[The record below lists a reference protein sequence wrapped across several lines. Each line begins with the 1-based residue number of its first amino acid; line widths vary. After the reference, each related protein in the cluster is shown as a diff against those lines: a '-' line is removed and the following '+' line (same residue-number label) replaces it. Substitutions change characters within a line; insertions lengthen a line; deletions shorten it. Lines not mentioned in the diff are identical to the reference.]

1 MNLIDIDIDRH
12 GSKLI
17 CIKYGHYINSE
28 DDTCMEKLVINGG
41 NPLFGNVNINGAK
54 NAAVAILPAAILA
67 SKEVC
72 TIENVPN
79 IEDINCLEII
89 LKYLGCKV
97 ETSCNSIK
105 IDSTNIV
112 TTNATIPE
120 VRNMRASYYLLGAL
134 LSRFK
139 KARVELPGGCP
150 IGDRPIDQHIK
161 GFEAL
166 GATVTIEHG
175 AVNLYAEKL
184 IGTTIY
190 FDVVSV
196 GATINIMLAAVLA
209 EGVTVLENA
218 AKEPHVVDVANFLNT
233 MGANVKGAGT
243 DVIKITGVSE
253 LSGCNYSVIPDQ
265 IEAGTF
271 MIATAACGGEVELNN
286 VIPKHLESISAK
298 LVEMGVE
305 VIEEDDRVT
314 VKSEN
319 NLKGVNIK
327 TLPYPGFP
335 TDVQQPMSTLL
346 TMAEGRSIVNESIYE
361 SRFKHI
367 DELKKMGA
375 NVKIEGRIAIIDGVE
390 KLYGTS
396 VKATDL
402 RAGAALVIAGL
413 AAQGKTE
420 VEGIEHIDRG
430 YLYIEEKFKALGA
443 DISRVGM

>member
-1 MNLIDIDIDRH
+1 
-12 GSKLI
+12 
-17 CIKYGHYINSE
+17 
-28 DDTCMEKLVINGG
+28 MEKLVINGG
-41 NPLFGNVNINGAK
+41 NELFGSVSINGAK

-67 SKEVC
+67 AKDNC
-72 TIENVPN
+72 IIDNVPD
-79 IEDINCLEII
+79 IEDIKSLETI
-89 LKYLGCKV
+89 LRYLGCKV
-97 ETSCNSIK
+97 EKGCNTIN
-105 IDSTNIV
+105 IDSSNIV
-112 TTNATIPE
+112 TTDATIPE
-120 VRNMRASYYLLGAL
+120 VRSMRASYYLLGAL

-166 GATVTIEHG
+166 GANVTIEHG
-175 AVNLYAEKL
+175 AVNITADRL

-233 MGANVKGAGT
+233 MGAKVKGAGT
-243 DVIKITGVSE
+243 DVIKITGVEE
-253 LSGCNYSVIPDQ
+253 LVGCNYSVIPDQ
-265 IEAGTF
+265 IEAGTY
-271 MIATAACGGEVELNN
+271 MVATAACGGEVEIKN

-305 VIEEDDRVT
+305 VDEHDDSVT
-314 VKSEN
+314 IRSNKE
-319 NLKGVNIK
+319 LKGVNIK

-335 TDVQQPMSTLL
+335 TDVQQPMTVLL
-346 TMAEGRSIVNESIYE
+346 SIAEGRSIVNESIYE
-361 SRFKHI
+361 CRFKHM
-367 DELKKMGA
+367 DELKKMGGTA
-375 NVKIEGRIAIIDGVE
+375 KIDGRIAIIDGV
-390 KLYGTS
+390 KNLSGAK

-413 AAQGKTE
+413 VAEGITE

-430 YLYIEEKFKALGA
+430 YPYIEEKFKALGA
-443 DISRVGM
+443 DIKRIVE